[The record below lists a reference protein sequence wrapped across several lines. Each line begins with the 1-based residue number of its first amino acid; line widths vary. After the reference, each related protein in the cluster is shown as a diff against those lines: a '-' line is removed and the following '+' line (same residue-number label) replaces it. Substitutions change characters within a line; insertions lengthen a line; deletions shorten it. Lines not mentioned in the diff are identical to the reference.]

1 MAPTKAKFADGEK
14 LLCYH
19 GPLLYEAKCVKSK
32 KDGSNFLYYVHYQG
46 WNKNWDE
53 WVGETRIL
61 KINSENLDK
70 KDKLLNSHLSSVKET
85 KKKDK
90 TRQSSSGGSAPGTPV
105 PGERGNI
112 SGGSALTPVELKSVT
127 KKLQGKTSTS
137 NKGDGGT
144 DSGNTS
150 RASTPVSDRS
160 VKVSQK
166 RTSSSIS
173 GTTITKHEQDDDQ
186 RSTSSR
192 EDETPFNSGGEP
204 SPNLMTL
211 AHHTEKGTTASLMNE
226 RRGRLSAK
234 KTRLSSTTSTT
245 STASNAYLKDLN
257 DGIQGPG
264 SKEMLGILNEEDSG
278 SEAGGDGDYFGR
290 TSSAKFDIS
299 IPEELK
305 YVLVSD
311 WDLLTHKKSL
321 FSLPA
326 KITVANILT
335 DYIKNADKLAS
346 DGKNSMTQIRLS
358 MIKEVAHGIK
368 GFFDAFIGTQ
378 LLYNNERVQFH
389 DEILKDTS
397 GKAPSDIYGSAH
409 LLRLM
414 VRIGG
419 LLDRY
424 NIREE
429 SDVRLIEG
437 IISDFLQYLEV
448 NRTKYF
454 TSKNYVEA
462 TDEYL
467 AKAFSGSIDPV
478 NQ

>member
-1 MAPTKAKFADGEK
+1 VYAYFEENDKSFKCCISCGEK
-14 LLCYH
+14 VCGQLIS
-19 GPLLYEAKCVKSK
+19 KSK
-32 KDGSNFLYYVHYQG
+32 AM
-46 WNKNWDE
+46 
-53 WVGETRIL
+53 
-61 KINSENLDK
+61 
-70 KDKLLNSHLSSVKET
+70 
-85 KKKDK
+85 
-90 TRQSSSGGSAPGTPV
+90 SSGGTG
-105 PGERGNI
+105 GGICGN
-112 SGGSALTPVELKSVT
+112 LKRHLRRHHSKQYHDVIYQDNCQT
-127 KKLQGKTSTS
+127 KK
-137 NKGDGGT
+137 
-144 DSGNTS
+144 
-150 RASTPVSDRS
+150 
-160 VKVSQK
+160 
-166 RTSSSIS
+166 
-173 GTTITKHEQDDDQ
+173 
-186 RSTSSR
+186 
-192 EDETPFNSGGEP
+192 
-204 SPNLMTL
+204 
-211 AHHTEKGTTASLMNE
+211 
-226 RRGRLSAK
+226 
-234 KTRLSSTTSTT
+234 
-245 STASNAYLKDLN
+245 N

-467 AKAFSGSIDPV
+467 AKAFSGSMDPV
-478 NQ
+478 N

>member
-1 MAPTKAKFADGEK
+1 MTNRSKRSNATNCRKSIVYTYFKEHSKLYKCCISYGEK
-14 LLCYH
+14 IC
-19 GPLLYEAKCVKSK
+19 G
-32 KDGSNFLYYVHYQG
+32 Q
-46 WNKNWDE
+46 
-53 WVGETRIL
+53 
-61 KINSENLDK
+61 
-70 KDKLLNSHLSSVKET
+70 
-85 KKKDK
+85 
-90 TRQSSSGGSAPGTPV
+90 
-105 PGERGNI
+105 
-112 SGGSALTPVELKSVT
+112 
-127 KKLQGKTSTS
+127 
-137 NKGDGGT
+137 
-144 DSGNTS
+144 
-150 RASTPVSDRS
+150 
-160 VKVSQK
+160 
-166 RTSSSIS
+166 
-173 GTTITKHEQDDDQ
+173 TITKIKTGGTLGNLKRHLQRNHTNQYHEVISQNKCHEF
-186 RSTSSR
+186 S
-192 EDETPFNSGGEP
+192 N
-204 SPNLMTL
+204 
-211 AHHTEKGTTASLMNE
+211 
-226 RRGRLSAK
+226 K
-234 KTRLSSTTSTT
+234 K
-245 STASNAYLKDLN
+245 N

-467 AKAFSGSIDPV
+467 AKAFSGSMDPV
-478 NQ
+478 N

>member
-1 MAPTKAKFADGEK
+1 MTKHSKTSKSIKKRISIVYAYFEENDKSFKCCISCGEK
-14 LLCYH
+14 VCGQLIS
-19 GPLLYEAKCVKSK
+19 KSK
-32 KDGSNFLYYVHYQG
+32 AM
-46 WNKNWDE
+46 
-53 WVGETRIL
+53 
-61 KINSENLDK
+61 
-70 KDKLLNSHLSSVKET
+70 
-85 KKKDK
+85 
-90 TRQSSSGGSAPGTPV
+90 SSGGTG
-105 PGERGNI
+105 GGICGN
-112 SGGSALTPVELKSVT
+112 LKRHLRRHHSKQYHDVIYQDNCQT
-127 KKLQGKTSTS
+127 KKIVETSECYKMPSRYTGP
-137 NKGDGGT
+137 KII
-144 DSGNTS
+144 DSESESEHFWDEKEIMFSNTS
-150 RASTPVSDRS
+150 VL
-160 VKVSQK
+160 Q
-166 RTSSSIS
+166 
-173 GTTITKHEQDDDQ
+173 
-186 RSTSSR
+186 
-192 EDETPFNSGGEP
+192 
-204 SPNLMTL
+204 
-211 AHHTEKGTTASLMNE
+211 
-226 RRGRLSAK
+226 
-234 KTRLSSTTSTT
+234 
-245 STASNAYLKDLN
+245 N

-467 AKAFSGSIDPV
+467 AKAFSGSMDPV
-478 NQ
+478 N